1 MASKLSPSDQVAEST
16 LLDLTTNLLDSYK
29 AQDIQVI
36 DVRGLSSLSDY
47 IVIASGTS
55 TRHLHAMAENLVA
68 ALKSAGHQPL
78 GVEGRRDSDWV
89 LVDTNDVIV
98 HLMLPQARDFYNLEK
113 LWDAPRLRGVE
124 TPAGGS

>member
-1 MASKLSPSDQVAEST
+1 MASQHMASAHDSNTDLLQQITT
-16 LLDLTTNLLDSYK
+16 LLDDFK
-29 AQDIQVI
+29 AQDLLAI

-55 TRHLHAMAENLVA
+55 SRHLHAMAENLVA
-68 ALKSAGHQPL
+68 ALKNRGYQPL
-78 GVEGRRDSDWV
+78 GVEGRKDSDWV

-113 LWDAPRLRGVE
+113 LWDAPRVQSL
-124 TPAGGS
+124 GG